1 MAHNRRIKSK
11 REKAKLVPVPHNNRK
26 QTSARAG
33 RQQIVEMIDPD
44 YPKENRPAELPH
56 LWFDGVKWCPVKIK
70 RSIFHMNLTP
80 FEQRRLHII
89 KKAVAENDLE
99 VRKTLNLRERRI
111 FDNMIKLKELKEKQ
125 DAEGQE
131 PNQS

>member
-1 MAHNRRIKSK
+1 
-11 REKAKLVPVPHNNRK
+11 
-26 QTSARAG
+26 
-33 RQQIVEMIDPD
+33 
-44 YPKENRPAELPH
+44 
-56 LWFDGVKWCPVKIK
+56 
-70 RSIFHMNLTP
+70 MNLTP